1 MASKTPAREP
11 DKYAAITLTDDNPIL
26 PDTVKKIL
34 DQMPAF
40 SDICEMRITSKDG
53 PIPTRTVAIFYTTVM
68 PWEAQ

>member
-1 MASKTPAREP
+1 MTITREP

-40 SDICEMRITSKDG
+40 SDICEMRITSNDG
-53 PIPTRTVAIFYTTVM
+53 PIPTRCVAIYYTEKM

>member
-1 MASKTPAREP
+1 MGISREP
-11 DKYAAITLTDDNPIL
+11 DKYASITLTDDNPIL

-40 SDICEMRITSKDG
+40 SDICEIRITSRDG
-53 PIPTRTVAIFYTTVM
+53 LIPTRTVAIYYTEKM